1 MFRDRKNQ
9 IISHDDPRLDF
20 AATLTITFEF
30 QKKDLR
36 DDSVTQSRSG
46 HPLLCPVRAGAALV
60 QCLWSFGA
68 TPDDFIYIFKDS
80 RGLKQDLSSKVA
92 LDLLCDFID
101 TIDYHYGLKKDDISL
116 HSIWSS
122 SAMAMYLNSIPVYTI
137 MLLGRWSSDAFL
149 RYIRKQVTEF
159 SNNVS
164 RKMIQCPVYHHIAE
178 PLREDPRSHNSMTA
192 TANSGMGP
200 NGTAINRS
208 IFSVWA

>member
-1 MFRDRKNQ
+1 MFQDRKNW
-9 IISHDDPRLDF
+9 IISHDDPHLDF
-20 AATLTITFEF
+20 ATTLTITFEF
-30 QKKDLR
+30 QKKDLC

-46 HPLLCPVRAGAALV
+46 HPLLCPIRARAALV
-60 QCLWSFGA
+60 QRLWSFGT

-80 RGLKQDLSSKVA
+80 HGLKQDLSSKVA
-92 LDLLCDFID
+92 LDLLHDFID
-101 TIDYHYGLKKDDISL
+101 TIDYHYGLKKDDVGL

-137 MLLGRWSSDAFL
+137 MLLGHWSSDAFL
-149 RYIRKQVTEF
+149 CYIRKQVTEF

-164 RKMIQCPVYHHIAE
+164 HKMIQCPVYHHIAE
-178 PLREDPRSHNSMTA
+178 PRHEDPRSHNSMTA

-200 NGTAINRS
+200 NGTATNHS